1 MTLLELRCKQDH
13 VPNSTVQILFKRK
26 CKIEREKEIG
36 RQKVGK
42 RERQLERE
50 ERLGKRCYY
59 HIDSCSI
66 LLVLLHLGLWWWLIL
81 WAQCFENVTAFLKSS
96 LS

>member
-50 ERLGKRCYY
+50 RR
-59 HIDSCSI
+59 D
-66 LLVLLHLGLWWWLIL
+66 
-81 WAQCFENVTAFLKSS
+81 
-96 LS
+96 